1 VSQHTKKL
9 SGAASHKAVAPGTI
23 QPSYDPSQRPPV
35 DTSNMPGVLE
45 PELHGERGVYLLT
58 HPRSASNL
66 FQTMMSKQPGYQNS
80 GYKLFDAG
88 FASLTQLSKG
98 RLSGWPEAERKALY
112 DTFRLGFDSLQDE
125 LEDARKN
132 VSLTAVA

>member
-1 VSQHTKKL
+1 
-9 SGAASHKAVAPGTI
+9 
-23 QPSYDPSQRPPV
+23 
-35 DTSNMPGVLE
+35 MPGILE

-112 DTFRLGFDSLQDE
+112 DTFRLGFDGLQDE